1 MILYKNIFEKLKECG
16 YTTYRLRK
24 EKILSESIIQ
34 RIREGQP
41 ISTET
46 IDILCK
52 LTNSKVED
60 LIEYKEE

>member
-1 MILYKNIFEKLKECG
+1 MIIYKDIFDKLKECG

-24 EKILSESIIQ
+24 EKILSESVIQ
-34 RIREGQP
+34 RIRSGQP

-52 LTNSKVED
+52 LTNLKVED
-60 LIEYKEE
+60 LIEYKEF